1 MIPVKRI
8 SILGSTG
15 SVGRGVLDV
24 ISRSQGAYGVVG
36 LAAGQNVRLLVEQI
50 RTFRPRIVAVMSQDL
65 AEEVRSLCGAS
76 APEVVFGKEGYT
88 AVASMEEAHM
98 VVSAMVGAAGLVPT
112 LAAIEAGKAVALAN
126 KETLVA
132 AGPFVMERVRKKGVA
147 LLPVDS
153 EHSAIFQCLAG
164 NRASDVS
171 RILLTAS
178 GGPFREKGRFDLE
191 RVTPEEAVRH
201 PNWTMGPKITV
212 DSATLMNKGLE
223 LIEASHLFHIP
234 VDRIEILV
242 HPESIVHSLVEFR
255 DGSVMAQ
262 LGVPDMRIPIA
273 CALSWPER
281 MDLPAIPRIDLV
293 SVGRL
298 TFEPP
303 DRERF
308 PCLGLAYGAAQ
319 VGGTATTALN
329 AANEVAVEAF
339 LRKRIGFTA
348 IARVVEDCLDGFPV
362 EAIDDLDTVL
372 RADALARLRAEHA
385 VHTMGNTL
393 I

>member
-1 MIPVKRI
+1 VIPLKRI

-15 SVGRGVLDV
+15 SVGRSVLDV
-24 ISRSQGAYGVVG
+24 ISRSQGAYGVAG

-50 RTFRPRIVAVMSQDL
+50 RTFHPRIVAVMSPEL
-65 AEEVRSLCGAS
+65 ADEVRSLSGAF

-88 AVASMEEAHM
+88 AVASMEEAQM

-112 LAAIEAGKAVALAN
+112 LAAIEAGKVVALAN

-132 AGPFVMERVRKKGVA
+132 AGPFVMERARKKGVTI
-147 LLPVDS
+147 LPLDS

-171 RILLTAS
+171 RIFLTAS

-191 RVTPEEAVRH
+191 RVTPQEASRH
-201 PNWTMGPKITV
+201 PKWTMGAKITV

-223 LIEASHLFHIP
+223 LIEASYLFDIP

-281 MDLPAIPRIDLV
+281 MALSAMPRLDLV

-303 DRERF
+303 DWERF
-308 PCLGLAYGAAQ
+308 PCLGLAYGAART
-319 VGGTATTALN
+319 GGTATTALN
-329 AANEVAVEAF
+329 AANEVAVDAF
-339 LRKRIGFTA
+339 LHNRIGFTA
-348 IARVVEDCLDGFPV
+348 IARVVEDVLNGFPV
-362 EAIDDLDTVL
+362 EAIEDLDTVL

-385 VHTMGNTL
+385 IHTMENT
-393 I
+393 

>member
-1 MIPVKRI
+1 MTPMKRI

-65 AEEVRSLCGAS
+65 ADEVRSLCGAS
-76 APEVVFGKEGYT
+76 APEVLFGKEGYT

-132 AGPFVMERVRKKGVA
+132 AGPFVMERARKKGVTI
-147 LLPVDS
+147 LPVDS

-191 RVTPEEAVRH
+191 RVTPEEAIRH
-201 PNWTMGPKITV
+201 PNWTMGAKITV

-281 MDLPAIPRIDLV
+281 MDLPAVPRLDLV

-308 PCLGLAYGAAQ
+308 PCLGLAYRAAQ

-339 LRKRIGFTA
+339 LHKRIGFTA
-348 IARVVEDCLDGFPV
+348 IARVVEDVLDGFPV

-372 RADALARLRAEHA
+372 RADALARLRAEHV
-385 VHTMGNTL
+385 VHTMENTL

>member
-1 MIPVKRI
+1 MKRI

-65 AEEVRSLCGAS
+65 ADEVRSLCGAS
-76 APEVVFGKEGYT
+76 APEVLFGKEGYT

-132 AGPFVMERVRKKGVA
+132 AGPFVMERARKKGVTI
-147 LLPVDS
+147 LPVDS

-191 RVTPEEAVRH
+191 RVTPEEAIRH
-201 PNWTMGPKITV
+201 PNWTMGAKITV

-281 MDLPAIPRIDLV
+281 MDLPAVPRLDLV

-308 PCLGLAYGAAQ
+308 PCLGLAYRAAQ

-339 LRKRIGFTA
+339 LHKRIGFTA
-348 IARVVEDCLDGFPV
+348 IARVVEDVLDGFPV

-372 RADALARLRAEHA
+372 RADALARLRAEHV
-385 VHTMGNTL
+385 VHTMENTL